1 MPGVVVLWG
10 LRKGWRQ
17 QGLRI
22 FLDQLV
28 DVRQQSYDSKSYW
41 YVDFWNGFGQSPID
55 PYKPKGY
62 ESIEI
67 VLSSKS

>member
-10 LRKGWRQ
+10 VRKGWRQ
-17 QGLRI
+17 Q
-22 FLDQLV
+22 
-28 DVRQQSYDSKSYW
+28 SYNKKSYW
-41 YVDFWNGFGQSPID
+41 YVDFWNGFGESPID

-67 VLSSKS
+67 VLMNKG